1 MTNSY
6 RRVLLILIST
16 LFVVFEGYNEA
27 GASVLPTIPSNE
39 ELTRQR
45 TQNSLNLS
53 AKLLCSGVFVSNRPA
68 EKVIEED
75 LHWSGY
81 SFFDW
86 ERTSVDINKQQKTVT
101 LRLKEEAGDCIIRSE
116 AATFDEGYGCTL
128 LPYQAT
134 RLPIVRPKRVSK
146 STTRPLPINEANTS
160 DAISSILNQ
169 AFEETP
175 GKPRQR
181 TRAILVLQD
190 GQIIAEQYADG
201 FSKETSFLGWSM
213 GKSIAAILFGAFAE
227 QNSLDIDDPVP
238 LVEWQSTSD
247 PRNSITPRH
256 LLNMAGGLSFA
267 NPGSDDQLY
276 YTDLHDHE
284 SVYFRS
290 QNIER
295 FVVDRPLSS
304 VPGETFAYRNT
315 NTLNLMAMIR
325 RGIGGEAIISFAD
338 RAVFAKI
345 GADSVVLETDPYGN
359 PIITGNVYATARDWA
374 RLGDLV
380 RRDGVID
387 GERLWPK
394 GWRDNVML
402 K

>member
-1 MTNSY
+1 
-6 RRVLLILIST
+6 
-16 LFVVFEGYNEA
+16 
-27 GASVLPTIPSNE
+27 
-39 ELTRQR
+39 
-45 TQNSLNLS
+45 
-53 AKLLCSGVFVSNRPA
+53 
-68 EKVIEED
+68 
-75 LHWSGY
+75 
-81 SFFDW
+81 
-86 ERTSVDINKQQKTVT
+86 
-101 LRLKEEAGDCIIRSE
+101 
-116 AATFDEGYGCTL
+116 
-128 LPYQAT
+128 
-134 RLPIVRPKRVSK
+134 
-146 STTRPLPINEANTS
+146 
-160 DAISSILNQ
+160 
-169 AFEETP
+169 
-175 GKPRQR
+175 
-181 TRAILVLQD
+181 
-190 GQIIAEQYADG
+190 
-201 FSKETSFLGWSM
+201 
-213 GKSIAAILFGAFAE
+213 KSIAAILFGAFAE

-238 LVEWQSTSD
+238 LIEWQSTSD
-247 PRNSITPRH
+247 PRSSITPRH

-267 NPGSDDQLY
+267 NPGLDDQLY

-290 QNIER
+290 QTIER

-325 RGIGGEAIISFAD
+325 RGIGDEAIISFAD
-338 RAVFAKI
+338 RAVFSKI

-402 K
+402 KPSKAAPFYGGQMWLNTNKRFKSIPANAGYFLGWGDQIVLVIPSRNMVVVRLGLSDGGFVPYFDNLLKDLLAATK